1 MLLLPLR
8 QWHFLGAHGDSPWSN
23 SKTFIIP
30 AMDRREDDVAAF
42 ILAGGKSTRMGKDK
56 AFVALEGRT
65 LLARMLDIARS
76 VTDKVRIVGDARKYS
91 PFAPVVQDIYP
102 DCGPLGGIHA
112 ALHSSQTDL
121 NLILAVD
128 VPFIS
133 LGLLLY
139 LIQRARSG
147 DATATVVRME
157 ERWQPLCAVYRKQFA
172 DVSEEAL
179 REGRYKIGALF
190 GQTRTQVITDADLQ
204 IAGFSPRIFRNLNTP
219 QELAESQET

>member
-1 MLLLPLR
+1 ME
-8 QWHFLGAHGDSPWSN
+8 
-23 SKTFIIP
+23 
-30 AMDRREDDVAAF
+30 RREDDVAAF

-76 VTDKVRIVGDARKYS
+76 VTDNVRIVGDAGKYS
-91 PFAPVVQDIYP
+91 PFAPVVQDIYA

-139 LIQRARSG
+139 LIQRARSA
-147 DATATVVRME
+147 DATVTVVRME
-157 ERWQPLCAVYRKQFA
+157 ERWQPLCGMYRKQFA
-172 DVSEEAL
+172 ETAEKAL
-179 REGRYKIGALF
+179 ADGHYKIGALF
-190 GQTRTQVITDADLQ
+190 EQTRTQIITDADLQ
-204 IAGFSPRIFRNLNTP
+204 IAGFSTRVFRNLNTP
-219 QELAESQET
+219 QELAEAQET